1 MYRCRYTMYTSINLL
16 KIMHH
21 CRYALHNP
29 SRDTYLPLELHHH
42 TKRINLKWILLFCF
56 HVKPQLAPRIKFS
69 SLNETAATLTMY
81 DLINYK
87 YISSHPIMC
96 GSKYIIFQSGS
107 WNLPTWIRI
116 TAISHGFIIILAK
129 ICKINS
135 IFYQKIW
142 KKRCVKKVLI

>member
-16 KIMHH
+16 KIMYH

-56 HVKPQLAPRIKFS
+56 YVKPQLAPRIMFS
-69 SLNETAATLTMY
+69 SLNETAATLTMFIVY

-87 YISSHPIMC
+87 YISSHPIIPVVWIQIH
-96 GSKYIIFQSGS
+96 YISIRILKFAPLGSGS
-107 WNLPTWIRI
+107 QPFHTVSL
-116 TAISHGFIIILAK
+116 
-129 ICKINS
+129 
-135 IFYQKIW
+135 
-142 KKRCVKKVLI
+142 

>member
-87 YISSHPIMC
+87 YISSHPIIPVVWIQIH
-96 GSKYIIFQSGS
+96 YIS
-107 WNLPTWIRI
+107 IRI
-116 TAISHGFIIILAK
+116 LKFAHLDPDHSHFTRFHYNFGKNL
-129 ICKINS
+129 
-135 IFYQKIW
+135 
-142 KKRCVKKVLI
+142 